1 MAAVANNPEFAKK
14 VGIPQSVGKE
24 FQREDKK
31 MANCPS
37 KKMKK
42 GGMTK
47 MMGGGMMSGR
57 SQRRRDAMRDE
68 ERRMGSMPK
77 MKEGGL
83 TMVKK
88 GDKMV
93 PDFAAD
99 GKGKMAYGGK
109 VKAMKKGGNVRDADM
124 AKRGSKGP
132 AYDEMLDRE
141 AARKAEARRKRA
153 GGKAKS
159 SEAVQTMRRQQK
171 DLDSRMAD
179 MPMMRKG
186 GKVRGCGMA
195 KKGVRPAKMM

>member
-1 MAAVANNPEFAKK
+1 MAAVANNPKFAKE

-42 GGMTK
+42 GGMPK

-77 MKEGGL
+77 MKAGGKL
-83 TMVKK
+83 NMVKK

-109 VKAMKKGGNVRDADM
+109 VKAMKKGG
-124 AKRGSKGP
+124 
-132 AYDEMLDRE
+132 
-141 AARKAEARRKRA
+141 
-153 GGKAKS
+153 
-159 SEAVQTMRRQQK
+159 
-171 DLDSRMAD
+171 
-179 MPMMRKG
+179 
-186 GKVRGCGMA
+186 KVRGCGMA

>member
-1 MAAVANNPEFAKK
+1 MPSTSEKQKRLMAAVANNPKFAKK

-68 ERRMGSMPK
+68 ERRMGSMPM
-77 MKEGGL
+77 MKAGGKL
-83 TMVKK
+83 NMVKK

-99 GKGKMAYGGK
+99 GKGKMK
-109 VKAMKKGGNVRDADM
+109 
-124 AKRGSKGP
+124 
-132 AYDEMLDRE
+132 
-141 AARKAEARRKRA
+141 A
-153 GGKAKS
+153 GG
-159 SEAVQTMRRQQK
+159 AVY
-171 DLDSRMAD
+171 
-179 MPMMRKG
+179 RKG